1 MLFLRREN
9 EEGRGQYNLQL
20 NFDLSR
26 RLQQSILG
34 KIIDKSDF
42 NLLRINIC
50 VYYEKYKLIRED
62 FYLIFNDS
70 KCVHI
75 VRILYVL
82 LLLVLLS
89 LNSFYKSSLGCLS
102 FRMLFTVINQKILK
116 IILFSTITD
125 LITTAIIKTKMV
137 VTAIIINL
145 LTNVC
150 YLTSYTFTITLR
162 YYFLYDYLKDAISK
176 G

>member
-1 MLFLRREN
+1 
-9 EEGRGQYNLQL
+9 
-20 NFDLSR
+20 
-26 RLQQSILG
+26 LG
-34 KIIDKSDF
+34 KVIDKSDF

-82 LLLVLLS
+82 PLLVPLS

-125 LITTAIIKTKMV
+125 LITTAIITTKMV
-137 VTAIIINL
+137 VTAINL